1 MAKTTAEWHGTG
13 VEPHAADRVG
23 HQEARQKV
31 EGVAGIK
38 NARVLALGG
47 VHGVCGAW
55 KKVVDAAQ
63 MRINYASSRHNGGG
77 VLLLLCL
84 LASLLPHFAAN
95 AR

>member
-1 MAKTTAEWHGTG
+1 M
-13 VEPHAADRVG
+13 
-23 HQEARQKV
+23 
-31 EGVAGIK
+31 K

-63 MRINYASSRHNGGG
+63 MRINYVSSRHNCGG
-77 VLLLLCL
+77 VLLLCL